1 MSEVYVWY
9 TTATGLEKSLKTES
23 EETSINLDLR
33 DIVSI
38 DLQPLI
44 WCSKL
49 EELSLRN
56 NQLSQLNL
64 SSLSKCTELRALR
77 LNNNLLENLDLSSL
91 EGCSKLQ
98 EVTLNNNRI
107 RRLDISPLFHC
118 NNLIELKLDE
128 QTSLLADLTLKSG
141 GSWPEVLIERF
152 HRILWKVPE
161 EA

>member
-9 TTATGLEKSLKTES
+9 TTATGLEKSLKTDS

-49 EELSLRN
+49 EEISLRN
-56 NQLSQLNL
+56 NQLAEINL
-64 SSLSKCTELRALR
+64 ASLSKCTKLRALR
-77 LNNNLLENLDLSSL
+77 LNNNLLQSVDLSPL
-91 EGCSKLQ
+91 EGCAMLQ
-98 EVTLNNNRI
+98 ELTLNHNQI

-118 NNLIELKLDE
+118 NNLIEMKLDE
-128 QTSLLADLTLKSG
+128 RTSLLADLTLKSS
-141 GSWPEVLIERF
+141 GSWPEILVEKF

-161 EA
+161 GE